1 MTAQPLVVVIGYEG
15 LATFEFAIVTEIF
28 GISRPELMPNWYRFA
43 ACAIRPGLMK
53 TSSGFE
59 IRIEAPLTL
68 LRQAHTVIIPGWSP
82 PLDEVPIE
90 LVAALQDAHV
100 AGSRIVSI
108 CTGAF
113 VLAAAGLLRGRQ
125 ATTHWQHTAALAAAD
140 VSIRTLSDVLYVDEG
155 SILTSAGSAAGIDLC
170 LHMIRS
176 DFGADHASHVAR
188 RLVVP
193 PHREGGQAQII
204 GRPILDLQEGA
215 RLSPLLDQL
224 RRRLDADH
232 SVASMAAAVGMS
244 QRTFIRKFKT
254 LTGNPPADWLLAE
267 RMSRARELLETTVL
281 SMEQIA
287 FLCGLGSVVNFRYHF
302 KQRMDTTPSEYRSRF
317 ERRCQPDTPSPGRTG
332 REAAGEAVS
341 RRRINLSNI
350 GDRHTLQPRA
360 PMQLQ
365 ASIPGRDPQ
374 LLR

>member
-1 MTAQPLVVVIGYEG
+1 MQPLIVVVGYEG

-28 GISRPELMPNWYRFA
+28 GTSRPELMPDWYRFA
-43 ACAIRPGLMK
+43 LCAIRPGPMR
-53 TSSGFE
+53 TSGGFE
-59 IRIEAPLTL
+59 ISIDDSLAL
-68 LRQAHTVIIPGWSP
+68 LGQAHTVIIPGWSSP
-82 PLDEVPIE
+82 HDPVPAE
-90 LVAALQDAHV
+90 LIQALQDAH
-100 AGSRIVSI
+100 ADGTRIVSI

-113 VLAAAGLLRGRQ
+113 VLAAAGLLAGRQ

-140 VSIRTLSDVLYVDEG
+140 KSIRILSDVLYVDEG

-176 DFGADHASHVAR
+176 DFGSDHASHVAR

-215 RLSPLLDQL
+215 RLSPLLDHL
-224 RRRLDADH
+224 RRRLDGEH
-232 SVASMAAAVGMS
+232 NVAGMAQRVGMS
-244 QRTFIRKFKT
+244 QRTFIRRFKT
-254 LTGNPPADWLLAE
+254 LTGSSPADWLLAE

-302 KQRMDTTPSEYRSRF
+302 KQRLNTTPSEYRSRF
-317 ERRCQPDTPSPGRTG
+317 EKPWS
-332 REAAGEAVS
+332 AK
-341 RRRINLSNI
+341 NI
-350 GDRHTLQPRA
+350 
-360 PMQLQ
+360 
-365 ASIPGRDPQ
+365 
-374 LLR
+374 